1 MRETTLINVMPS
13 RANVL
18 YRTIYGFT
26 NAEAFNFNRPTGQ
39 RDLVEATIKSVTK
52 AIEEGKS
59 HLIPCVQVDANTMTL
74 YDGQNRVEAFMR
86 AWAKGIQA
94 ELRVNFTD
102 GGSENMIEM
111 QNSQK
116 WQTRDYI
123 KYLVENGNET
133 VKRVLDFGLNHKL
146 TKRGSGVKISYL
158 GVILTGRRI
167 EKELKQDPC
176 TLVLTDEDFDRA
188 EKLYKE
194 IEMMYDVIDEKG
206 NNWLDT
212 FITSWYW
219 FRNSKDEKVRLS
231 SNKIDLIG
239 MKKLCKIGEDDLKH
253 AELRAS
259 REYWD
264 GFFKDLIDRVYS
276 VVTAPVKE

>member
-1 MRETTLINVMPS
+1 MTEKTLINVMPTKE
-13 RANVL
+13 NVM

-26 NAEAFNFNRPTGQ
+26 NAESFKFNRPTGQ

-52 AIEEGKS
+52 AIKEGKS

-74 YDGQNRVEAFMR
+74 YDGQNRVEAFTR
-86 AWAKGIQA
+86 AWAKDIQA

-123 KYLVENGNET
+123 KYLVENGNDT
-133 VKRVLDFGLNHKL
+133 VKRVLEFGLNHKL
-146 TKRGSGVKISYL
+146 TKKGSGVKISYL

-167 EKELKQDPC
+167 EKEIKQDPC
-176 TLVLTDEDFDRA
+176 PLVLTDEDFERA
-188 EKLYKE
+188 EKLYNE
-194 IEMMYDVIDEKG
+194 IEAMYDVIGEKG
-206 NNWLDT
+206 NNWLDR

-219 FRNSKDEKVRLS
+219 FRNSNDDKIRLS
-231 SNKIDLIG
+231 SNKVDLIG
-239 MKKLCKIGEDDLKH
+239 IKKICEVGEDDLKH
-253 AELRAS
+253 AELRADS
-259 REYWD
+259 AYWD
-264 GFFKDLIDRVYS
+264 GFLKDLVDRVYS
-276 VVTAPVKE
+276 VVA

>member
-1 MRETTLINVMPS
+1 MTEKTLINVMPS

-26 NAEAFNFNRPTGQ
+26 NAEAFKFNRPTGQ

-52 AIEEGKS
+52 AIKEGKS
-59 HLIPCVQVDANTMTL
+59 NLIPCVQVDARTMTL

-86 AWAKGIQA
+86 AWAKGIEA

-116 WQTRDYI
+116 WQIRDHI
-123 KYLVENGNET
+123 KYHVENGNET
-133 VKRVLDFGLNHKL
+133 VKRIFDFGLKHKL
-146 TKRGSGVKISYL
+146 TKRGNAVKISYL

-167 EKELKQDPC
+167 EDDLRKDPC
-176 TLVLTDEDFDRA
+176 TLTLTDEDFDRA
-188 EKLYKE
+188 EKLYNE
-194 IEMMYDVIDEKG
+194 IEAMYDVIAEKG

-219 FRNSKDEKVRLS
+219 FRNSNDEKIRLS
-231 SNKIDLIG
+231 SNKVDLIG
-239 MKKLCKIGEDDLKH
+239 IKKICEVGEDDLKH

-264 GFFKDLIDRVYS
+264 GFFKDLVDRVYS
-276 VVTAPVKE
+276 VVA